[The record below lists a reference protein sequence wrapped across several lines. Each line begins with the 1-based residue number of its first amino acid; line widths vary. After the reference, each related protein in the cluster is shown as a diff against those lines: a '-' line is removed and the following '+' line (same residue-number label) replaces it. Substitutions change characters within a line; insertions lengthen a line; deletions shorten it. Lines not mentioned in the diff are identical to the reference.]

1 MTDTKIDT
9 KTTAK
14 PEGDQ
19 EQNFV
24 IHRMYLK
31 DLSFESQE
39 SPQIFQV
46 EWKPDVNFEL
56 NSKHQEIAED
66 TYEVMLQGTL
76 TLKLEDKVAYL
87 AEAQYA
93 GIFTIRD
100 CPPQQLDA
108 LLKSFCPSVIYPY
121 LREVFFDTVNKG
133 SFPQIHLAP
142 INFDALYAQNLQAE
156 AEQQKTEAETEGQ
169 IQ

>member
-1 MTDTKIDT
+1 MTDTA
-9 KTTAK
+9 AK
-14 PEGDQ
+14 ENPQADQ

-24 IHRMYLK
+24 IHRTYLK
-31 DLSFESQE
+31 DLSFEAQE
-39 SPQIFQV
+39 TPQVFQT

-56 NSKHQEIAED
+56 NSKHQSIAED

-93 GIFTIRD
+93 GIFTIRN
-100 CPPQQLDA
+100 CPEEQKDA

-121 LREVFFDTVNKG
+121 LREVFFDVVNKG

-156 AEQQKTEAETEGQ
+156 AEQQKAAAETEGQ